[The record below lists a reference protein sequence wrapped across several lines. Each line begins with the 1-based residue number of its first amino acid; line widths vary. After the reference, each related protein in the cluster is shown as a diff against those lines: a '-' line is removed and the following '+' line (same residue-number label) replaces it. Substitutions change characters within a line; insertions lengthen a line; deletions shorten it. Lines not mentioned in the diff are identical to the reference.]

1 LRTLNIFSMKNS
13 KPGKIRSVKKHPQGN
28 EFSEAY
34 RIVYDWFRSKNRTP
48 FEFQK
53 EAWYYYLNGYNG
65 LLNAPTGS
73 GKTYA
78 LWFPVLME
86 YITNNPDYKNPKVK
100 KKSSQGIQML
110 WITPLKALS
119 KDIEKAMKEVCLE
132 LEIPWQVSTRTGDTP
147 QTTRYKQNKNL
158 HQVLI
163 TTPESLHVMLAQK
176 DYPNLFGGLKAVI
189 VDEWHELLGSKRGV
203 QAELGLSRLRGLNPQ
218 LKVWGISAT
227 IGNLTEA
234 LDVLLGDKKG
244 RSKIVRA
251 EIEKKLNIQSI
262 LPDEVEKF
270 PWAGHLG
277 IRLLPKIVPI
287 IKANKSTLIFTNTRS
302 QSEIWY
308 QKLLEYH
315 PDFAGE
321 IALHHGSIDKNLR
334 AWVERALHN
343 EKLKV
348 VVCTSSLDL
357 GVDFRPV
364 DTVIQIGSPKG
375 VARFLQR
382 AGRSGHQPDAV
393 SKIYFV
399 PTHSLELV
407 EGAALKEAIS
417 QKIFEDRQPILKP
430 YDVLIQY
437 LLTLAVS
444 DGFDE
449 KKIYKEVINTF
460 AYQTLNKGEWEWIIK
475 FISHGGDTLKNY
487 DEYSKAELVEGFY
500 KVTSRRKA
508 MFHKLGIGTID
519 ADLAM
524 SIRFVRGGRLGTIEE
539 SFITSLKIGDTF
551 AFAGRT
557 LELVSIKEN
566 TAYVRKTRGKS
577 GRVPS
582 WMGGRMPLSSRLSDM
597 LRKKMNEALERYP
610 KDIEMVTIK
619 PLIELQQ
626 KRSAVPASNEL
637 LIEKFQTEEG
647 YHLFVY
653 PFEGRLVHEGMA
665 AVFSF
670 RMSRLKLMTFSY
682 AMNDYGFELLSDTEI
697 PVEEAIKKGLFSD
710 DNLIDDI
717 YKSINSGELAKRKFR
732 PIARI
737 SGLIFTGY
745 PGKYKTTKSLQ
756 ASAQLLFDVFSK
768 YEPSSLLLKQAHEE
782 MLQFQLEELRLRKA
796 LDRIRKQRIL
806 IKETDRP
813 TPFSFP
819 IMVDFMR
826 EKMTSE
832 KLEDRVRKMQ
842 LLYEKD

>member
-1 LRTLNIFSMKNS
+1 MA
-13 KPGKIRSVKKHPQGN
+13 VKHPN
-28 EFSEAY
+28 KKYDEAY
-34 RIVYDWFRSKNRTP
+34 KLVFDWFKAKGHEP

-53 EAWYYYLNGYNG
+53 QAWHYYLEGYNG

-78 LWFPVLME
+78 LWIPLLLE
-86 YITNNPDYKNPKVK
+86 YIGNTPNYQK
-100 KKSSQGIQML
+100 KKPGGIQLL

-119 KDIEKAMKEVCLE
+119 KDIEKAMREVCADLD
-132 LEIPWQVSTRTGDTP
+132 IPWQVSSRTGDTT
-147 QTTRYKQNKNL
+147 QSMKAKQNKNL

-163 TTPESLHVMLAQK
+163 TTPESIHVMMSQK
-176 DYPNLFGGLKAVI
+176 GYDKLFKDLKCVV

-203 QAELGLSRLRGLNPQ
+203 QVELGLSRLRGLMPE

-227 IGNLTEA
+227 IGNLAEA
-234 LDVLLGDKKG
+234 VDVLLGSNKG
-244 RSKIVRA
+244 KAKIVRA
-251 EIEKKLNIQSI
+251 EIEKRLDIQSV

-277 IRLLPKIVPI
+277 IRLLPKIIPI
-287 IKANKSTLIFTNTRS
+287 LQSSKTTLVFTNTRS

-321 IALHHGSIDKNLR
+321 IALHHGSIAKEMR
-334 AWVERALHN
+334 AWVERALHA

-382 AGRSGHQPDAV
+382 AGRSGHQPDAL
-393 SKIYFV
+393 SRIYFV

-417 QKIFEDRQPILKP
+417 QKVFEDRQPILKP

-437 LLTLAVS
+437 LVTLAVS

-449 KKIYKEVINTF
+449 DIVYNEVLSTF
-460 AYQTLNKGEWEWIIK
+460 AYQTLRRDEWEWCMK
-475 FISHGGDTLKNY
+475 FITTGGDSLKNY
-487 DEYSKAELVEGFY
+487 DEYNKVEFVDGLY
-500 KVTSRRKA
+500 KVINRRKA
-508 MFHKLGIGTID
+508 MYHKLGIGTID
-519 ADLAM
+519 SELSM
-524 SIRFVRGGRLGTIEE
+524 NVRFVSGGRLGVIEE
-539 SFITSLKIGDTF
+539 YFITQLKIGDVFT
-551 AFAGRT
+551 FAGRNV
-557 LELVSIKEN
+557 ELVRIREN
-566 TAYVRKTRGKS
+566 TAYVRKSKGKA

-597 LRKKMNEALERYP
+597 LRKKMNEALEKYP
-610 KDIEMVTIK
+610 KDIEIETIK

-626 KRSAVPASNEL
+626 KRSIVPTSNQL
-637 LIEKFQTEEG
+637 LIEKFSTRDG
-647 YHLFVY
+647 HHLFVY

-665 AVFSF
+665 AVFSY
-670 RMSRLKLMTFSY
+670 RISQLKPMTFSY
-682 AMNDYGFELLSDTEI
+682 AMNDYGFQLLSDTEI
-697 PVEEAIKKGLFSD
+697 PIEDAIKKGLFSD
-710 DNLIDDI
+710 ENLVEDI
-717 YKSINSGELAKRKFR
+717 YKSINSGELARRRFR

-737 SGLIFTGY
+737 AGLIFVGY
-745 PGKYKTTKSLQ
+745 PGKYKTTKNLQ
-756 ASAQLLFDVFSK
+756 ASAQLLYEVFSK
-768 YEPSSLLLKQAHEE
+768 YEPDSLLLKQAHEE
-782 MLQFQLEELRLRKA
+782 MLQFQLEESRLRKA
-796 LDRIRKQRIL
+796 LHRIQKQKIV
-806 IKETDRP
+806 IKDTERP

-819 IMVDFMR
+819 IMVDSMR
-826 EKMTSE
+826 EKMSSE

-842 LLYEKD
+842 LQYEKD

>member
-1 LRTLNIFSMKNS
+1 MAART
-13 KPGKIRSVKKHPQGN
+13 VTKKYD
-28 EFSEAY
+28 EAY
-34 RIVYDWFRSKNRTP
+34 KLIYDWFRSKGREP

-53 EAWYYYLNGYNG
+53 QAWHYYLQGYNG

-78 LWFPVLME
+78 MWIPLLLD
-86 YITNNPDYKNPKVK
+86 YIGNTPNYK
-100 KKSSQGIQML
+100 KKKTPGIQLL

-119 KDIEKAMKEVCLE
+119 KDIEKAMREVCAD
-132 LEIPWQVSTRTGDTP
+132 LEIPWQVSSRTGDTT
-147 QTTRYKQNKNL
+147 QSMKAKQNKSL

-163 TTPESLHVMLAQK
+163 TTPESLHVMMSQK
-176 DYPNLFGGLKAVI
+176 GYPNLFKDLKAVV

-203 QAELGLSRLRGLNPQ
+203 QVELGLSRLRGLKPD
-218 LKVWGISAT
+218 LRVWGISAT
-227 IGNLTEA
+227 IGNLPEA
-234 LDVLLGDKKG
+234 LDVLLGSEKRK
-244 RSKIVRA
+244 SKIIRA
-251 EIEKKLNIQSI
+251 EIEKKLEIRSV

-277 IRLLPKIVPI
+277 IRLLPKIIPI
-287 IKANKSTLIFTNTRS
+287 LKASKTTLIFTNTRS

-321 IALHHGSIDKNLR
+321 IALHHGSISKELR
-334 AWVERALHN
+334 SWVERALHN

-357 GVDFRPV
+357 GVDFLPV

-375 VARFLQR
+375 VSRFLQR

-393 SKIYFV
+393 SRIYFV

-417 QKIFEDRQPILKP
+417 QKVFEDRQPILKP

-437 LLTLAVS
+437 LVTLAVS
-444 DGFDE
+444 EGFDE
-449 KKIYKEVINTF
+449 KQVFNEVTATF
-460 AYQTLNKGEWEWIIK
+460 AYQTLRKDEWQWIMR
-475 FISHGGDTLKNY
+475 FITSGGDSLKNY
-487 DEYSKAELVEGFY
+487 DEYSKVELIEGLY
-500 KVTSRRKA
+500 KVTNKRKA
-508 MFHKLGIGTID
+508 LFHKLGIGTID

-524 SIRFVRGGRLGTIEE
+524 QVRYLKGGRLGTIEE
-539 SFITSLKIGDTF
+539 SFITSLKIGDVF

-557 LELVSIKEN
+557 VELVSIKEN
-566 TAYVRKTRGKS
+566 TAFVRKTKGKS

-582 WMGGRMPLSSRLSDM
+582 WMGGRMPLSSRLSEM
-597 LRKKMNEALERYP
+597 LRQKMNEALEPYP

-626 KRSAVPASNEL
+626 KRSAVPKSNEL
-637 LIEKFQTEEG
+637 LIEKFETEEG
-647 YHLFVY
+647 YHAFVY

-665 AVFSF
+665 AVFSY
-670 RMSRLKLMTFSY
+670 RMSQLKPMTFSY

-697 PVEEAIKKGLFSD
+697 PIEDAIKKGLFSD
-710 DNLIDDI
+710 ENLIEDI

-756 ASAQLLFDVFSK
+756 ASAQLLYDVFSK
-768 YEPSSLLLKQAHEE
+768 YEPSSLLIKQAHEE
-782 MLQFQLEELRLRKA
+782 MLQFQLEESRLRRA
-796 LDRIRKQRIL
+796 LDRIRTQRVI
-806 IKETDRP
+806 IKETGRP
-813 TPFSFP
+813 TPFAFP

-826 EKMTSE
+826 EKMSSE
-832 KLEDRVRKMQ
+832 KLEDRVKKMQ
-842 LLYEKD
+842 MKYEKD

>member
-1 LRTLNIFSMKNS
+1 MAAKS
-13 KPGKIRSVKKHPQGN
+13 PGKKYD
-28 EFSEAY
+28 EAY
-34 RIVYDWFRSKNRTP
+34 KLVYDWFKAKGREP

-53 EAWYYYLNGYNG
+53 QTWHYYLQGYNG

-78 LWFPVLME
+78 MWIPLLLE
-86 YITNNPDYKNPKVK
+86 YIGNNPDNK
-100 KKSSQGIQML
+100 KKKAHGIQLL

-119 KDIEKAMKEVCLE
+119 KDIEKAMKEVCTDLD
-132 LEIPWQVSTRTGDTP
+132 IPWQVSTRTGDTS
-147 QTTRYKQNKNL
+147 QSMKAKQSKSL

-163 TTPESLHVMLAQK
+163 TTPESLHVMLSQK
-176 DYPNLFGGLKAVI
+176 GYPKLFKDLKCVV

-203 QAELGLSRLRGLNPQ
+203 QVELGLSRLRGLKPD
-218 LKVWGISAT
+218 LRVWGISAT
-227 IGNLTEA
+227 IGNLPEA
-234 LDVLLGDKKG
+234 MDVLLGENKG
-244 RSKIVRA
+244 RSKIIRA
-251 EIEKKLNIQSI
+251 EIEKKLEIRSV

-277 IRLLPKIVPI
+277 IRLLPKIIPI
-287 IKANKSTLIFTNTRS
+287 LEASKTTLLFTNTRS

-321 IALHHGSIDKNLR
+321 IALHHGSISKELR

-357 GVDFRPV
+357 GVDFLPV

-375 VARFLQR
+375 VSRFLQR

-393 SKIYFV
+393 SRIYFV

-417 QKIFEDRQPILKP
+417 QKVFEDRQPILKP

-437 LLTLAVS
+437 MVTLAVS
-444 DGFDE
+444 EGFDE
-449 KKIYKEVINTF
+449 KQIFDEVTATF
-460 AYQTLNKGEWEWIIK
+460 AYQTLRKDEWQWIMK
-475 FISHGGDTLKNY
+475 FITSGGDSLKNY
-487 DEYSKAELVEGFY
+487 DEYSKVELVEGLY
-500 KVTSRRKA
+500 KVTNRRKA
-508 MFHKLGIGTID
+508 LFHKLGIGTID

-524 SIRFVRGGRLGTIEE
+524 QVRYLKGGRLGSIEE
-539 SFITSLKIGDTF
+539 GFITALKIGDTF

-557 LELVSIKEN
+557 VELVSIKEN
-566 TAYVRKTRGKS
+566 TAYVKKTKSKS

-582 WMGGRMPLSSRLSDM
+582 WMGGRMPLSSRLSEM
-597 LRKKMNEALERYP
+597 LRQKMNEALEPYP
-610 KDIEMVTIK
+610 KDIEMQTIK

-626 KRSAVPASNEL
+626 KRSAVPKSKEL
-637 LIEKFQTEEG
+637 LIEKFESEEG
-647 YHLFVY
+647 FHAFVY

-665 AVFSF
+665 AIFSY
-670 RMSRLKLMTFSY
+670 RMSQLKPMTFSY

-697 PVEEAIKKGLFSD
+697 PIEDAIKKGLFSD
-710 DNLIDDI
+710 EDLIEDI

-756 ASAQLLFDVFSK
+756 ASAQLLYDVFSK
-768 YEPSSLLLKQAHEE
+768 YEPSSLLIKQAHEE
-782 MLQFQLEELRLRKA
+782 MLQFQLEESRLRRA
-796 LDRIRKQRIL
+796 LDRIRTQKII
-806 IKETDRP
+806 IKETGRP
-813 TPFSFP
+813 TPFAFP

-826 EKMTSE
+826 EKMSSE
-832 KLEDRVRKMQ
+832 KLEDRVKKMQ
-842 LLYEKD
+842 LKFEKD

>member
-1 LRTLNIFSMKNS
+1 M
-13 KPGKIRSVKKHPQGN
+13 
-28 EFSEAY
+28 
-34 RIVYDWFRSKNRTP
+34 
-48 FEFQK
+48 
-53 EAWYYYLNGYNG
+53 
-65 LLNAPTGS
+65 LNAPTGT

-78 LWFPVLME
+78 LWIPLLLE
-86 YITNNPDYKNPKVK
+86 YIGNTPNYK
-100 KKSSQGIQML
+100 KKKTPGIQLL

-119 KDIEKAMKEVCLE
+119 KDIEKAMREVCAD

-147 QTTRYKQNKNL
+147 QTTRAKQNKNL

-163 TTPESLHVMLAQK
+163 TTPESVHVMMSQK
-176 DYPNLFGGLKAVI
+176 GYPELFKDLKAVV

-203 QAELGLSRLRGLNPQ
+203 QTELALSRLRGLKPDV
-218 LKVWGISAT
+218 KVWGISAT
-227 IGNLTEA
+227 IGNLSQA
-234 LDVLLGDKKG
+234 MDVLLGSNKG
-244 RSKIVRA
+244 KSKIVRA
-251 EIEKKLNIQSI
+251 EFEKRLEIKSI

-270 PWAGHLG
+270 PWSGHLG
-277 IRLLPKIVPI
+277 IRLLPKVIPI
-287 IKANKSTLIFTNTRS
+287 LNSSKTTLIFTNTRS

-321 IALHHGSIDKNLR
+321 IALHHGSIAKELR
-334 AWVERALHN
+334 TWVERALHN

-382 AGRSGHQPDAV
+382 AGRSGHSPDAI
-393 SKIYFV
+393 SRIYFV

-417 QKIFEDRQPILKP
+417 QKVFEDRQPILKP
-430 YDVLIQY
+430 YDVLVQY
-437 LLTLAVS
+437 LVTLAVS
-444 DGFDE
+444 EGFDE
-449 KKIYKEVINTF
+449 EQIYKEVSETF
-460 AYQTLNKGEWEWIIK
+460 AYQTLRKDEWQWIMK
-475 FISHGGDTLKNY
+475 FITSGGDSLKNY
-487 DEYSKAELVEGFY
+487 DEYSKVMLVDGVY
-500 KVTSRRKA
+500 KVTDKRKA
-508 MFHKLGIGTID
+508 LFHKLGIGTID
-519 ADLAM
+519 AELAM
-524 SIRFVRGGRLGTIEE
+524 SVRYLSGGTLGTIEE
-539 SFITSLKIGDTF
+539 SFIASLRMGDTF

-557 LELVSIKEN
+557 VELVSIKEN
-566 TAYVRKTRGKS
+566 TAYVRRTKGKS

-582 WMGGRMPLSSRLSDM
+582 WMGGRMPLSSRLSEM
-597 LRKKMNEALERYP
+597 LRQKLNEALERYP
-610 KDIEMVTIK
+610 KDIEMDTIK
-619 PLIELQQ
+619 PLIELQK
-626 KRSAVPASNEL
+626 KRSAVPTSKEL
-637 LIEKFQTEEG
+637 LIEKFQTDEG

-665 AVFSF
+665 AIFSY
-670 RMSRLKLMTFSY
+670 RISRLKPMTFSY

-697 PVEEAIKKGLFSD
+697 PIEDAIKKGLFSD
-710 DNLIDDI
+710 ENLVEDI
-717 YKSINSGELAKRKFR
+717 YKSINSGELAKRRFR

-745 PGKYKTTKSLQ
+745 PGKYKTAKSLQ

-768 YEPSSLLLKQAHEE
+768 YEPSSLLIKQAHEE
-782 MLQFQLEELRLRKA
+782 MLQFQLEESRLRQA
-796 LDRIRKQRIL
+796 LDRIRKQKII
-806 IKETDRP
+806 IKETGKP

-832 KLEDRVRKMQ
+832 KLEDRIKKLQ
-842 LLYEKD
+842 LIYEED